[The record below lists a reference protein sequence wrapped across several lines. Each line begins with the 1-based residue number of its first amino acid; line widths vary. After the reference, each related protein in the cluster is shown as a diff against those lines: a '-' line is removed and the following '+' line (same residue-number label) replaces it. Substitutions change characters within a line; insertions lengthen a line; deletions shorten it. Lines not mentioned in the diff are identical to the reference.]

1 MAGITQSELEMT
13 YFQCGVIRKG
23 KYQKKSKDFT
33 VRNIKN
39 KQK

>member
-13 YFQCGVIRKG
+13 YFQFGVIRKG

-33 VRNIKN
+33 IRNIKN